1 MVSDCLIRKNKYCNR
16 AKISEAKF
24 RELIRY
30 FAADLDAT
38 QIAELSGLNR
48 NTINRYINA
57 IRERIA
63 QLCEAESP
71 LGQQPGIDE
80 AFFAIP
86 RQSKGRSSRET
97 YGRSFVFGL
106 IKHGGRVH
114 TQIVP
119 DKAKSALQAVIR
131 GQVIL
136 DNAPILYD
144 GLVDVAFDRYLRIER
159 GTNEFVR
166 DHRHFND
173 LEGFWG
179 VAKTRLAKFRG
190 LNRQTFYL
198 HLKECEFRYNYRQQN
213 LYKVLL
219 SLLRQNPLF

>member
-1 MVSDCLIRKNKYCNR
+1 MVIDCFERKNKYCNR

-57 IRERIA
+57 VRERIA

-80 AFFAIP
+80 AFFLAAQDKTRP
-86 RQSKGRSSRET
+86 GRDA
-97 YGRSFVFGL
+97 YGKTFVFGL

-119 DKAKSALQAVIR
+119 DRVKSALQAVIR
-131 GQVIL
+131 GQVVL

-144 GLVDVAFDRYLRIER
+144 GLVDVAYDRYLRIER
-159 GTNEFVR
+159 GNNEFVR

-190 LNRQTFYL
+190 LNQKTFYL

>member
-1 MVSDCLIRKNKYCNR
+1 MVVDCFERKNKYCHR

-57 IRERIA
+57 VRERIA

-80 AFFAIP
+80 AFFLATQDKA
-86 RQSKGRSSRET
+86 RAGRDV
-97 YGRSFVFGL
+97 YGKTFIFGL

-119 DKAKSALQAVIR
+119 DRVKSALHAVIR
-131 GQVIL
+131 GQVVL

-144 GLVDVAFDRYLRIER
+144 GLVDVAYDRYLRIER
-159 GTNEFVR
+159 GNNEFVR

-179 VAKTRLAKFRG
+179 VAKTRLTKFRG
-190 LNRQTFYL
+190 LNRKTFYL